1 MSAQGRSGAPLT
13 EGLAVLTV
21 LVVAALEAWL
31 VLRVV
36 AEPEAA
42 LSILPLHGLVAL
54 GLLLA
59 AFGMRGSVTERPHFV
74 LFVVATVFL
83 GPFGVVGAAGAAL
96 LSRAH
101 AWRATPFE
109 EWYRALFPEERRD
122 RTRELYEKVVLRGHG
137 PAERSTVAPFADV
150 ISLGSLQEKQA
161 AIALIASHFRPEF
174 AVALRAALNDQEA
187 AVRVQAAAAVARIE
201 QQFLRRSIALEAR
214 RAADS
219 SDPTLLMELAGHYGA
234 LSATGLVDETRAR
247 EAAESALA
255 LYIDVRDRT
264 EDEAVRVAAAGA
276 AGRLLLRLGRTD
288 EAERLLAPTATS
300 DRATPDVV
308 APYLEA
314 LFRLRRFVDL
324 RQLCIRLRDAGSEG
338 LPEGV
343 EDALAL
349 WTEDAPQP
357 MLPAHTA

>member
-1 MSAQGRSGAPLT
+1 MSVSDRAVSPIL
-13 EGLAVLTV
+13 EGLAALIVF
-21 LVVAALEAWL
+21 VVAALEAWFL
-31 VLRVV
+31 VRVLR
-36 AEPEAA
+36 APETV
-42 LSILPLHGLVAL
+42 LSILQLHGLVAL

-59 AFGMRGSVTERPHFV
+59 AYGMRGRITESPHFL

-83 GPFGVVGAAGAAL
+83 GPIGVAGAAGTAL
-96 LSRAH
+96 LARVH

-109 EWYRALFPEERRD
+109 EWYRALFPEERQD

-150 ISLGSLQEKQA
+150 MSLGSLPEKQA

-201 QQFLRRSIALEAR
+201 QQFLRRSMTLEAR
-214 RAADS
+214 RTA
-219 SDPTLLMELAGHYGA
+219 DPTDPALLMELADHYGA
-234 LSATGLVDETRAR
+234 LSATGLIDETRAR
-247 EAAESALA
+247 EAAEAALA
-255 LYIDVRDRT
+255 LYID
-264 EDEAVRVAAAGA
+264 AAARAGKEEARLAATGA
-276 AGRLLLRLGRTD
+276 AGRLLLRLGRPD
-288 EAERLLAPTATS
+288 EAERMLAPIATG
-300 DRATPDVV
+300 DQATPDLV

-324 RQLCIRLRDAGSEG
+324 RQLCLRLRDAGSAG

-343 EDALAL
+343 EEALAL

-357 MLPAHTA
+357 MLPAQAA